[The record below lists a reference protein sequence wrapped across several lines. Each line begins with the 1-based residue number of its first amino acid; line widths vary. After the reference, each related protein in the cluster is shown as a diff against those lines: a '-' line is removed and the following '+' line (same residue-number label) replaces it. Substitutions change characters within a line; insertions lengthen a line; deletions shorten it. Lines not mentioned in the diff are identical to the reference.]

1 MCDRTTALDPNISKT
16 IQQLN
21 TYQSSWNFPQA

>member
-1 MCDRTTALDPNISKT
+1 MNAFNPNIFLI

>member
-1 MCDRTTALDPNISKT
+1 MTALNPNIFLI